1 MERDRSLV
9 QGEMSIADDFLIQV
23 AEQAE
28 KRIDAVIKIKKIAL
42 KVTNPRDWSD
52 QNGNPY
58 LGVSGSEKIANLFNI
73 SWRIDEPIYEQDSDG
88 HYTYSFKGYFS
99 LGGRTIEAEGSRSSR
114 DGFFNQYK
122 YEEKD
127 GKKEKKETPISER
140 TNKRDV
146 KMAALTNLFGNGITR
161 ILGIR
166 NLTWDDLKEFAGIT
180 RDQVA
185 SVQYKK
191 GGDKPPVDMPKE
203 KGKEDE
209 ASHNPTVEVSI
220 DKITQTAGKKKD
232 GSDYTKY
239 TIHAGEKKFST
250 FSKTIAETAK
260 RSIEFKISANIESKD
275 TQYGPEIVSLTLN
288 EAPEPGSEG

>member
-58 LGVSGSEKIANLFNI
+58 LGVSGSEKVANLFNI
-73 SWRIDEPIYEQDSDG
+73 SWRIDEPTYEEEPDG
-88 HYTYSFKGYFS
+88 HYTYSYKGYFA
-99 LGGRTIEAEGSRSSR
+99 LGSRTVEAEGSRSSK
-114 DGFFNQYK
+114 DKFFVQYS
-122 YEEKD
+122 YPKD
-127 GKKEKKETPISER
+127 KERIEIPISER
-140 TNKRDV
+140 SNKRDV

-180 RDQVA
+180 RDQVV

-203 KGKEDE
+203 KGKEGE
-209 ASHNPTVEVSI
+209 SSQNPTIEVTI
-220 DKITQTAGKKKD
+220 DKITQTSGKKGD

-239 TIHAGEKKFST
+239 TIHAGDKKFST
-250 FSKTIAETAK
+250 FSKTIAETVK
-260 RSIEFKISANIESKD
+260 RSIEFKISANIEFKE
-275 TQYGPEIVSLTLN
+275 TKYGPEIVSLTLN
-288 EAPEPGSEG
+288 EVPEPGSEG